1 MGCTAIGQMHIRP
14 APRGF
19 EVNQDTCV
27 LALLMSNRSFL
38 RSKLQSL
45 VIDTLR
51 LLYHKTVIQL
61 GTVAWC
67 LCRASA
73 CSISDLSALCV
84 PMTHKGAL
92 LQKVRLDERS
102 GGKTIEPVHTC

>member
-14 APRGF
+14 APRGS
-19 EVNQDTCV
+19 EVNQHTCV
-27 LALLMSNRSFL
+27 LALLMSNRYFL

-92 LQKVRLDERS
+92 LQKVRLDEES